1 MQRNKKV
8 HRCSFK
14 KKLIIGFSI
23 FIILIIIFDHQMRPL
38 IKSIALNRA
47 QIISTKVINE
57 TVLEEISRLDIDY
70 SNVTIF
76 EKDNNGKILAINA
89 DMKKIN
95 TLKSSV
101 TIAIQKK
108 ISCMPK
114 KDLSIPIGTL
124 TGTEILNGKGPDVPM
139 KISLSGSVLTNF
151 RSVFE
156 SAGINQTKHQIYLD
170 ISTEVF
176 ALIPGFPVNTA
187 ISTSVLIAESI
198 FMGEVPATFA
208 NFCKNS

>member
-1 MQRNKKV
+1 MLKNKKI
-8 HRCSFK
+8 HKSRLK
-14 KKLIIGFSI
+14 KKLAIGFI
-23 FIILIIIFDHQMRPL
+23 LFIILIIISDHQMRPL

-70 SNVTIF
+70 SKVTIL
-76 EKDNNGKILAINA
+76 EKDNNGKIVAINA

-95 TLKSSV
+95 ILKSCVS
-101 TIAIQKK
+101 IAIQKK

-114 KDLSIPIGTL
+114 KDLSIPLGTL
-124 TGTEILNGKGPDVPM
+124 TGTEILNGKGPNISM
-139 KISLSGSVLTNF
+139 KLSLSGSVFTNF

-170 ISTEVF
+170 ISTDVF

-187 ISTSVLIAESI
+187 VSTSVLIAESI
-198 FMGEVPATFA
+198 FMGEVPSTFA
-208 NFCKNS
+208 KFS

>member
-1 MQRNKKV
+1 
-8 HRCSFK
+8 
-14 KKLIIGFSI
+14 
-23 FIILIIIFDHQMRPL
+23 
-38 IKSIALNRA
+38 
-47 QIISTKVINE
+47 
-57 TVLEEISRLDIDY
+57 
-70 SNVTIF
+70 
-76 EKDNNGKILAINA
+76 
-89 DMKKIN
+89 MKKIN

-156 SAGINQTKHQIYLD
+156 SAGINQTKHQIYFCQ
-170 ISTEVF
+170 SQS
-176 ALIPGFPVNTA
+176 ALRFWVE
-187 ISTSVLIAESI
+187 L
-198 FMGEVPATFA
+198 TF
-208 NFCKNS
+208 KKKQMY